1 MKRIIH
7 PYSKVK
13 HVGKIKPYLD
23 VAQNKKYSSVFS
35 DNYPISSNVIEKIGR
50 KMGPLDGVKVIEMAA
65 IGPVPFCAMMLSDM
79 GAEVIRVDRL
89 NQKGSGHRANVLFRG
104 RKSVAVDLKNPLG
117 VETTLELIDQA
128 DIVIEGFRPGVME
141 RLGLGPEVCAE
152 RNRRIIYGRMTGW
165 GQEGPLSQAAG
176 HDINYISIAGAL
188 GSMGYPDRPPTPPLN
203 LVGDFGGGAM
213 YLLSGVLAAL
223 VERSTSGLGQV
234 IDAAMTD
241 GTASLLSPFFGMMA
255 MNMWTPDRY
264 KNRLDGGAFY
274 YGSYE
279 CKDGKH
285 ISIGSLEP
293 QFYSLLLEKC
303 GITDEVFEEQ
313 LDQEA
318 WSEKREKLEAIFKT
332 KTRNEWCGI
341 MEGTDVCFAP
351 VLDLEE
357 APDHPHN
364 KARETYIEFE
374 GVTQPAPAPRFSRT
388 ESSISSSAALIGEN
402 TDEILTSWGFSDEKI
417 TSLKKERAI

>member
-1 MKRIIH
+1 
-7 PYSKVK
+7 
-13 HVGKIKPYLD
+13 
-23 VAQNKKYSSVFS
+23 
-35 DNYPISSNVIEKIGR
+35 
-50 KMGPLDGVKVIEMAA
+50 MGPLAGIKIVEMAA

-79 GAEVIRVDRL
+79 GAEVIRIDRL
-89 NQKGSGHRANVLFRG
+89 NQKGTGHHANVLFRG
-104 RKSVAVDLKNPLG
+104 RKSIAIDLKNPMG
-117 VETTLELIDQA
+117 VETALTLIDEA
-128 DIVIEGFRPGVME
+128 DVVIEGFRPGVME
-141 RLGLGPEVCAE
+141 RLGLGPEVCMN
-152 RNRRIIYGRMTGW
+152 RNQKIIYGRMTGW

-203 LVGDFGGGAM
+203 LIGDFGGGAM

-223 VERSTSGLGQV
+223 VERNTSGIGQI

-241 GTASLLSPFFGMMA
+241 GTASLLSGFFGMME
-255 MNMWTPDRY
+255 MDMWTTNRY

-303 GITDEVFEEQ
+303 EITDPSFNEQ
-313 LDQEA
+313 LDQKS
-318 WSEKREKLEAIFKT
+318 WPEKREKMEAVFKT
-332 KTRNEWCGI
+332 KTRDEWSEI

-351 VLDLEE
+351 ILNLEE

-364 KARETYIEFE
+364 KSRKTYVDFE

-388 ESSISSSAALIGEN
+388 QGSIQSSAALIGAN
-402 TDEILTSWGFSDEKI
+402 TNEILNSWGFSDDKVDN
-417 TSLKKERAI
+417 LKKEGVI